1 MKNFARRSLK
11 SFLKRLMRHRPCER
25 LFRLL
30 TEARRSYY
38 HQQVVPR
45 LQKEVFRER
54 VVLNGP
60 FKGMAMP
67 YFAAWPKLVGSY
79 EDELHGVI
87 NEILATAYH
96 AVVNIGCAE
105 GYYAVGVAMK
115 LKAAAIYCFEA
126 NPEMLERC
134 RQNAR
139 VNQVEARMRFA
150 GRGGAADL
158 ARLDLSKQ
166 SLIICDVDGYEAEL
180 LQPSRIPG
188 LRNCDLLIE
197 VHDCLAP
204 GTTAA
209 LTQRFRDTHDIRR
222 FREQWKDAA
231 RYPQLKDLS
240 VFEQH
245 VALSEDRW
253 SEDQPIDQEWLFLKV
268 KRIQGAG

>member
-1 MKNFARRSLK
+1 MRF
-11 SFLKRLMRHRPCER
+11 RLCER
-25 LFRLL
+25 WFRLL
-30 TEARRSYY
+30 AEARRSHY
-38 HQQVVPR
+38 HQQVSPG
-45 LQKEVFRER
+45 LQQKVFRGR

-60 FKGMAMP
+60 FRGMAMP
-67 YFAAWPKLVGSY
+67 YFAVWPKLVGSY
-79 EDELHGVI
+79 EDELHGVV

-105 GYYAVGVAMK
+105 GYYAVGMAMK
-115 LKAAAIYCFEA
+115 LKAAAIYCFDA
-126 NPEMLERC
+126 NPEMLDRC

-139 VNQVEARMRFA
+139 ANQVETRMRFG
-150 GRGGAADL
+150 GRCGPDDL
-158 ARLDLSKQ
+158 ARLDLSKR
-166 SLIICDVDGYEAEL
+166 SLIICDVDGYEVEL
-180 LQPSRIPG
+180 LQPNRIPA

-204 GTTAA
+204 GTTAT
-209 LTQRFRDTHDIRR
+209 LTERFRDTHEIRR

-253 SEDQPIDQEWLFLKV
+253 SEDQPIDQEWLFLQAKG
-268 KRIQGAG
+268 IQGLR